1 MLESTDLKSWI
12 SECPINA
19 VAEADVCGLIPME
32 LSRRWSA
39 FPLNKDE
46 FGRIKL
52 VMENPLD
59 IDRIAEI
66 QAYIGACVIPMQGS
80 PSQIDFMRN
89 SAVRRGDSG
98 LVNVRGRAGSGPIE
112 KLVDSIIAGAIQAGA
127 SDIHFEPF
135 ERELVVRIRQ
145 DGVMKVVK
153 KLSFRLSPE
162 IISRIKVMASID
174 IAEKRRP
181 QDGGIRFESVGR
193 TWDLRVSVLPT
204 EYGQKIVLRILDR
217 GSVALDLD
225 SLGMSAEHQQILQ
238 TQIERP
244 HGLILVTGPTG
255 SGKTTTLYTIL
266 SKLNSSELNICT
278 IEDPVEY
285 RLDGIA
291 QTAVNPKIDI
301 TFSTALRTLLR
312 QDPDVILV
320 GEIRDSETAELAIRA
335 ALTGHLVLSTLH
347 TNDASTAVARL
358 MDMGIEPFLL
368 GSCLELVIA
377 QRLVRKVCPECKLQ
391 REVGQACPRCSGA
404 GYDGRIGLFE
414 FLGFEEETR
423 AIVQRR
429 GSAGELRSAARSKGW
444 RTMREDG
451 IDKVKSGLTTEL
463 EVARETLA

>member
-1 MLESTDLKSWI
+1 METRQGFPV
-12 SECPINA
+12 CPVNA
-19 VAEADVCGLIPME
+19 VADAEVSGLIPME
-32 LSRRWSA
+32 LSRKWNA
-39 FPLNKDE
+39 FPLARDE
-46 FGRIKL
+46 VGRIQL

-59 IDRIAEI
+59 IDRIGEI
-66 QAYIGACVIPMQGS
+66 QAYIGASVLPMQGTLA
-80 PSQIDFMRN
+80 QIDYLRN

-98 LVNVRGRAGSGPIE
+98 RAYHRGKDGAGPVE
-112 KLVDSIIAGAIQAGA
+112 RLVDSIIAGAIQAGA

-145 DGVMKVVK
+145 DGVMKVVR
-153 KLSFRLSPE
+153 KLSYRLAPE
-162 IISRIKVMASID
+162 LISRIKVMASID

-181 QDGGIRFESVGR
+181 QDGGIRFESAGR

-225 SLGMSAEHQQILQ
+225 SLGMSEKLQKILQ
-238 TQIERP
+238 SQIERP

-266 SKLNSSELNICT
+266 SGIKSPELNICT
-278 IEDPVEY
+278 VEDPVEY

-291 QTAVNPKIDI
+291 QTAVNAKIGL

-320 GEIRDSETAELAIRA
+320 GEIRDAETAELAIRA

-358 MDMGIEPFLL
+358 LDMGIEPFLL

-377 QRLVRKVCPECKLQ
+377 QRLVRRVCPECK
-391 REVGQACPRCSGA
+391 VHKAPGQVCPRCSGA
-404 GYDGRIGLFE
+404 GYDGRVGLFE
-414 FLGFEEETR
+414 FLGFEDETR
-423 AIVQRR
+423 AIIQRR
-429 GSAGELRSAARSKGW
+429 GSAGELRNAARAKGW
-444 RTMREDG
+444 VSMREDG
-451 IDKVKSGLTTEL
+451 MEKVKLGLTTEL